1 MIGLL
6 GRLVLSM
13 GVGLAVM
20 ALAAKVARN
29 RNFGGM
35 RTKGKTT
42 KIEVLARQHF
52 GKQASVAVVMAG
64 GKALV
69 LGISDQSVT
78 LLGEADPASIE
89 IEAGPE
95 AHRTAPLWGGS
106 NARPG
111 LTWKAWIEQLR
122 ERSTRR

>member
-13 GVGLAVM
+13 GVVLAVM

-29 RNFGGM
+29 RNIGGM
-35 RTKGKTT
+35 RTKGKAT
-42 KIEVLARQHF
+42 KIEVLARQNF
-52 GKQASVAVVMAG
+52 GKTSSVAVVMAG

-78 LLGEADPASIE
+78 LLTEADPSSIE
-89 IEAGPE
+89 IAPEPE

>member
-13 GVGLAVM
+13 GVVLAVM

-42 KIEVLARQHF
+42 KIEVLARQNF
-52 GKQASVAVVMAG
+52 GKTSSVAVVMAG

-69 LGISDQSVT
+69 LGVTEQSVT
-78 LLGEADPASIE
+78 VLAEAEPSSIE
-89 IEAGPE
+89 IEPEPE
-95 AHRTAPLWGGS
+95 AHRTAPLWGGK
-106 NARPG
+106 ARPG

>member
-13 GVGLAVM
+13 GVVFLVM

-42 KIEVLARQHF
+42 KIEVLARQPF
-52 GKQASVAVVMAG
+52 GKSASVAVVMAG

-69 LGISDQSVT
+69 LGVTDQSVSV
-78 LLGEADPASIE
+78 LAEADPSAIE
-89 IEAGPE
+89 IEPEPE
-95 AHRTAPLWGGS
+95 AHRTVPLWNGASRSGM
-106 NARPG
+106 
-111 LTWKAWIEQLR
+111 TWKALIEQLR
-122 ERSTRR
+122 ERTTRR